1 MVFSCGSILR
11 TGSNKWFQAYGYT
24 NDPGKPQWG
33 EKKKEK
39 GKKMNGR
46 KTFTKNVN
54 RTEEKLIR
62 YCGGHTNQNI
72 LVLNSFCQ
80 PVTS

>member
-46 KTFTKNVN
+46 NVN
-54 RTEEKLIR
+54 
-62 YCGGHTNQNI
+62 
-72 LVLNSFCQ
+72 
-80 PVTS
+80 P